1 MRCVKWR
8 KWRVVYEIL
17 TRARARA
24 AKKKERVR
32 RVHSPLLS
40 LRMLRAA
47 PRLRSRASLALPPLI
62 APPLAFLRLPRF
74 AAFASAAAPPPPPPG
89 ASSSPPPPPAGAAR
103 GVVSRGPVS
112 WASLGLVLLAG
123 GGVLAYYSVS
133 RREKKAAAAAR
144 VETFGRPALGG
155 PWSLVDGDGR
165 PVTSGDL
172 AGSYYLLYFG
182 FTFCPDIC
190 PSELVKMARVTDAL
204 DAWAAAGSGRAAVQ
218 PVFVTLD
225 PRRDS
230 CEQVRAY
237 VRDFSP
243 RMLGLTGTPGQ
254 LAKIAK
260 AFRVYFQGVDAG
272 GDDENEDYLGARRGG
287 GGRGGQTL
295 TGLLQMARERA
306 LPPPPA
312 PTKRANVLSPS
323 APRSRPLDSHVPRRA
338 RRRFPRLFCT
348 VDDAARNCRADTGAD
363 AHAAAVGGVGFEMR
377 RPCCSG
383 RKRG

>member
-1 MRCVKWR
+1 M
-8 KWRVVYEIL
+8 
-17 TRARARA
+17 
-24 AKKKERVR
+24 
-32 RVHSPLLS
+32 
-40 LRMLRAA
+40 
-47 PRLRSRASLALPPLI
+47 
-62 APPLAFLRLPRF
+62 
-74 AAFASAAAPPPPPPG
+74 
-89 ASSSPPPPPAGAAR
+89 
-103 GVVSRGPVS
+103 VSRGPVS

-144 VETFGRPALGG
+144 VEAFGRPALGG

-204 DAWAAAGSGRAAVQ
+204 DAWAAAGRGRAAVQ

-272 GDDENEDYLGARRGG
+272 GDDENEDYLGARRGA
-287 GGRGGQTL
+287 
-295 TGLLQMARERA
+295 ARRTDIDRA
-306 LPPPPA
+306 L
-312 PTKRANVLSPS
+312 AN
-323 APRSRPLDSHVPRRA
+323 
-338 RRRFPRLFCT
+338 
-348 VDDAARNCRADTGAD
+348 GAG
-363 AHAAAVGGVGFEMR
+363 AGAAAAA
-377 RPCCSG
+377 CAHQT
-383 RKRG
+383 RKRSLSLCPSQSTTRSSCTSSGPTAISSTFLYSR